1 MKKIL
6 FLTLITIILLTSCT
20 QIANNEQSQE
30 IDSLMQSI
38 IIDPVKDSCIVDSNN
53 CQEFPC
59 RN

>member
-1 MKKIL
+1 M
-6 FLTLITIILLTSCT
+6 LTSCT
-20 QIANNEQSQE
+20 QFANNEQSQE